1 MRTLVSIV
9 AMLVLL
15 VACGSGEGTLT
26 VYSGRSEE
34 LIGPLLDRF
43 TAETGIEVE
52 VRYGSS
58 ADLALVIDQE
68 ADRSPADVF
77 ISQSPGAVG
86 FLAERDRLEPVDPSV
101 LDMVDPQFHNT
112 DGLWVGLSGR
122 ARVLVYNTELVD
134 PAELP
139 SSIFDLTDARYEGKV
154 ALAPANGSF
163 QDFVTAMRELEGDDA
178 TLGWLE
184 AMADNNSP
192 EYANNSAIVEAVGRG
207 EVPMG
212 LVNHYYNFRA
222 LAEDPSLASQNYY
235 FPPGDVGGLVV
246 VTAAGVVAGTDQAD
260 LARQFLEYMLS
271 EPAQTFLTEETF
283 EYPLAIGAQPREGL
297 PPLADVGSLTY
308 DFDRLGGGLERTKEL
323 IDASGLEGP

>member
-222 LAEDPSLASQNYY
+222 MAEDPSLASQNYY